1 MSLVVIKRGVG
12 SDSGANSGRD
22 GLHSPGG
29 PPRLPGDGPE
39 EEEGRGPLQAR
50 QAGGHQPQAPAGQHA
65 EDPSRGETHLV
76 GRQL

>member
-12 SDSGANSGRD
+12 SDSGANSGWN

-29 PPRLPGDGPE
+29 APGVPRDGAE

-50 QAGGHQPQAPAGQHA
+50 QTGGHQPQAPAGQHA

-76 GRQL
+76 GREL